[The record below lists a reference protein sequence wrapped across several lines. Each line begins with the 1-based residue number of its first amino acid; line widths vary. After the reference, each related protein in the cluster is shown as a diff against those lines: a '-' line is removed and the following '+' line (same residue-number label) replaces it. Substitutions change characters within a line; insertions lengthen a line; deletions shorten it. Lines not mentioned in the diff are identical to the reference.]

1 MPHHCFKWLKQRS
14 TTLRCTA
21 ADLLPHAT
29 ETMTGVPGFLSFYTE
44 RIDAGSTAATWTASP
59 WAWPASEHVPCTNAD
74 AGVDVALSG
83 AVAALL
89 RRGMDAGQAAD
100 SSPAWW
106 S

>member
-1 MPHHCFKWLKQRS
+1 MPHHCFRWLKHRS

-21 ADLLPHAT
+21 ADLLPRAT
-29 ETMTGVPGFLSFYTE
+29 ETMTGVPGFLSFYAE
-44 RIDAGSTAATWTASP
+44 RIDAGEHGGDMDRLSMGMASVRTRS
-59 WAWPASEHVPCTNAD
+59 AHRRRR
-74 AGVDVALSG
+74 GVGVALPG

-100 SSPAWW
+100 SAPAWW